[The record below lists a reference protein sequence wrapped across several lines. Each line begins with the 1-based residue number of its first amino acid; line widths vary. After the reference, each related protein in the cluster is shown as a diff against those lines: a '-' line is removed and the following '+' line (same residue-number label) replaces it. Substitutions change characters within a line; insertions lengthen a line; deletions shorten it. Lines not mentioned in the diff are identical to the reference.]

1 MKKEKIN
8 RRNFL
13 KTIGV
18 AGITPS
24 LAAVTNTLAS
34 SAEPNK
40 PKDPNAAQIKL
51 PADPNKPADPN
62 AVQNTT
68 PQVPKRDL
76 GKTGIKV
83 SCLGLGGDFS
93 FVDKQIVLR
102 KCVEW
107 GVTSWDTAWMY
118 GGGGQAELGFGQYI
132 ASNPGVREKL
142 VITTRSAIMR
152 GPINPAVL
160 EERLQ
165 TSLKRM
171 NLDYVDIYHVAHQ
184 LTDPATLTDEVK
196 QWVESAKK
204 RKLIRFTGFTT
215 HSNMANCLNA
225 AVNLGWI
232 DSVMT
237 LYNFRL
243 MQDSPMQAAL
253 DACKKAGVGVVAMK
267 ALSSGVRRLQAIETE
282 EDKKLTGHFL
292 EKGFT
297 DGQAKIKAVM
307 GDERISSVCVGMDS
321 VALVTSN
328 VAAALDRT
336 TLAQDDM
343 QVLSNY
349 AQATCSGYCA
359 GCSQICDSA
368 LGGESY
374 VRDIMRYLMYYNSY
388 GDKAGARAYFSQIP
402 SDVRNRL
409 LATDYSLAESRC
421 PQRMPIREY
430 IAEAVEKLA

>member
-1 MKKEKIN
+1 MENNIN

-13 KTIGV
+13 KTV
-18 AGITPS
+18 TAAGITPS
-24 LAAVTNTLAS
+24 LVAVSKVVAS
-34 SAEPNK
+34 ADPNK
-40 PKDPNAAQIKL
+40 PKDPNAVKT
-51 PADPNKPADPN
+51 KPADPN
-62 AVQNTT
+62 AAQKDST
-68 PQVPKRDL
+68 PQVTKRDL
-76 GKTGIKV
+76 GKTGVKV
-83 SCLGLGGDFS
+83 SCLSIGGDFS

-102 KCVEW
+102 KAVEW
-107 GVTSWDTAWMY
+107 GVTCWDTALSY
-118 GGGGQAELGFGQYI
+118 GGGQAELGMGQYI
-132 ASNPGVREKL
+132 SSNPGVREKL
-142 VITTRSAIMR
+142 FITTRSAIMR
-152 GPINPAVL
+152 PPINATQL

-165 TSLKRM
+165 TSLKRL
-171 NLDYVDIYHVAHQ
+171 NVEYVDVYHVAHS
-184 LTDPATLTDEVK
+184 LTDPSSLTDEVK

-215 HSNMANCLNA
+215 HSNMASCLMA
-225 AVNLGWI
+225 AASLGWI
-232 DSVMT
+232 DTVTT

-243 MQDSPMQAAL
+243 MQDSQMSTAL
-253 DACKKAGVGVVAMK
+253 DACKKAGVGVIAMK

-282 EDKKLTGHFL
+282 ADKKLTSHFI

-321 VALVTSN
+321 VALVTTN

-343 QVLSNY
+343 QVLNNY
-349 AQATCSGYCA
+349 AQATCSGHCV
-359 GCSQICDSA
+359 GCSQICDAA

-388 GDKAGARAYFSQIP
+388 GDKDKARACFAQIP
-402 SDVRNRL
+402 ANVRGRL
-409 LATDYSLAESRC
+409 LMTDYRPAEAHC
-421 PQRMPIREY
+421 PQHLPIREY